1 MENIFEQRTA
11 TRSNTCSTS
20 TGLFELRDTR
30 FGGLKKRYAANRFK
44 LLRTVDPFG
53 VLNVEFKSP
62 LHLDNWLLRIFTPCV
77 ISCDAAFQGLKFIEA
92 GKSRIVKADLLTTV
106 KDEIQIVDL
115 VVKGSPN
122 QPPDVW
128 YQLEQVATAF
138 GVVPKLRLEDEIR
151 SNPILLQNLDRWCQH
166 RLCHTVVDRDFQEQ
180 VLNAVP
186 ITGEITV
193 AELLKELK
201 AFWFARVTHE
211 HLESALIDLY
221 RNGDLLVNVSDLSYC
236 PESTVRSA

>member
-1 MENIFEQRTA
+1 
-11 TRSNTCSTS
+11 
-20 TGLFELRDTR
+20 
-30 FGGLKKRYAANRFK
+30 
-44 LLRTVDPFG
+44 
-53 VLNVEFKSP
+53 
-62 LHLDNWLLRIFTPCV
+62 
-77 ISCDAAFQGLKFIEA
+77 
-92 GKSRIVKADLLTTV
+92 
-106 KDEIQIVDL
+106 
-115 VVKGSPN
+115 
-122 QPPDVW
+122 
-128 YQLEQVATAF
+128 
-138 GVVPKLRLEDEIR
+138 VPKLRLEDEIR